1 MLKRLET
8 NYDLDQKAIKLDTKR
23 IEDLEKLDPNSI
35 IGGRTVSEIVKRFNK
50 RLKILEMIIKVKRM
64 LKLLEIF

>member
-23 IEDLEKLDPNSI
+23 LVDLEKLDPNSI
-35 IGGRTVSEIVKRFNK
+35 IGEEQFLKLLNVLIKKS
-50 RLKILEMIIKVKRM
+50 KILEMTIKERRM